1 MEVKIVLFNQA
12 QVTSL
17 VMIFTVCYNMVYVPF
32 YSEKKKKK
40 AERKTYRTT
49 DSVLRYK
56 VFPQGLQ
63 RKDQVLVTLS
73 DLMLWWPPVF
83 FTWVN
88 LLGLSILCS

>member
-40 AERKTYRTT
+40 RPREKLTELRIQFSDTKFSLRVFRERTK
-49 DSVLRYK
+49 S
-56 VFPQGLQ
+56 
-63 RKDQVLVTLS
+63 
-73 DLMLWWPPVF
+73 W
-83 FTWVN
+83 
-88 LLGLSILCS
+88 